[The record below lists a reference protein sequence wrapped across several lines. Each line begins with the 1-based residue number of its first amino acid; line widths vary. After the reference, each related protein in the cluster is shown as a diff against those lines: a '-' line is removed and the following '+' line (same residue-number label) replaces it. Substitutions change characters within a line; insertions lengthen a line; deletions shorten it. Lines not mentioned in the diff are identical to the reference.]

1 MSKHLLRLNG
11 DYHGELSMKI
21 RTKDKIEV
29 FCKYCEHASPIV
41 SEDKMVCPK
50 YGVVSADYKC
60 RRFRYD
66 PLKRSPRRAVI
77 ETAGLDFPCID
88 DSEKKI
94 KSEDI

>member
-1 MSKHLLRLNG
+1 
-11 DYHGELSMKI
+11 MKI
-21 RTKDKIEV
+21 KFKERIEV

-66 PLKRSPRRAVI
+66 PLKREPKRAQI
-77 ETAGLDFPCID
+77 STDGLDFPSID
-88 DSEKKI
+88 D
-94 KSEDI
+94 